1 MSSGN
6 KLQFENMLTQVVEQ
20 GGNDLYLS
28 AGNFPLM
35 RVSGNLTPLNQEVL
49 TGNSIEELLLPLIT
63 PEQNNLLKQNKSL
76 ILSHSFTNGLRFKIN
91 LFYQKGNLA
100 ADLHYIDSR
109 LKSIGELELSVNIE
123 QIANINQGLVIV
135 AGPFH
140 SGKTTTAMAIL
151 EQINQTK
158 DVKIVTLEEP
168 IEYFLTNA
176 KSIIQQREV
185 GLDTP
190 CLKEGLKD
198 ALRVNA
204 DVVFIT
210 ETTDKEEFEFI
221 LELAEQGRLVIT
233 VVTAESSLGVLI
245 KIFSYFNIEEKLRF
259 REIFSRVLKVIVCQK
274 LLLGLDKKM
283 VVANEVLINNDAI
296 RLSIQSEKLNQINN
310 ILRTSLDS
318 GMISFEQT
326 INHLL
331 EIGKISS
338 EEAHKHTEE
347 SRELEKLVKN

>member
-1 MSSGN
+1 MSSIN
-6 KLQFENMLTQVVEQ
+6 KLQFESLLTQLIEQ
-20 GGNDLYLS
+20 GAADLYLS

-35 RVSGNLTPLNQEVL
+35 RVAGNLTPLNQEIL
-49 TGNSIEELLLPLIT
+49 TGNAIEELLLPLIA
-63 PEQNNLLKQNKSL
+63 PEQINLLKENKAL
-76 ILSHSFTNGLRFKIN
+76 IFSHSFANDLRFKIN
-91 LFYQKGNLA
+91 LFYQKGSLA
-100 ADLHYIDSR
+100 ADLHYIDNH
-109 LKSIGELELSVNIE
+109 LKSIGELDLSVNIE

-158 DVKIVTLEEP
+158 EFKIVTLEEP

-176 KSIIQQREV
+176 KSIVQQREV

-190 CLKEGLKD
+190 FLKEGLKD
-198 ALRVNA
+198 ALKVNA
-204 DVVFIT
+204 DVVFVA
-210 ETTDKEEFEFI
+210 ETTEKEEFELV

-233 VVTAESSLGVLI
+233 VITAGSSLDVLI

-259 REIFSRVLKVIVCQK
+259 REIFSRVLRVVVCQK

-283 VVANEVLINNDAI
+283 IVANEVLVNNDAV

-326 INHLL
+326 IDQLL
-331 EIGKISS
+331 KSGKISP
-338 EEAHKHTEE
+338 EEARKHT
-347 SRELEKLVKN
+347 